1 MDIYLLFLISAII
14 YLSRTILFKFGN
26 KLEEAN
32 NLNII
37 NYDFVP
43 FVSIVVP
50 ARNEENNIAHCLI
63 SLSKSQ
69 YPIDK
74 YEIVIVNDRSSDNTL
89 EVINSLK
96 FQIPNLKIV
105 NITDDSQKGNL
116 RGKPGASQ
124 AGIDVADGEFIL
136 MTDADCFV
144 PKTWVRRVVN
154 EFQNPNTHLVCS
166 YTTVDG
172 KNPFEIVQS
181 VEWIYSNTLARG
193 GVGLGKVIGCFGN
206 NLSVR
211 KSTFEKLGG
220 YRKIP
225 FTVTEDLSLMK
236 AIDESN
242 FDESNINK
250 NKSKIRYICDTMA
263 VIETSPCKTFAEYIE
278 QHKRWAMGGRALGW
292 KAFVLVF
299 TSLSLW
305 AGIFLSLINFK
316 FHLAALLITLRVV
329 CDIWII
335 LPTLNKIK
343 YTYLKSWLVPSIM
356 FFMLIE
362 LIIPFTLFSN
372 KIVWKNQVFKR

>member
-1 MDIYLLFLISAII
+1 MDIYLLFLIAAII

-26 KLEEAN
+26 KFEQSN

-37 NYDFVP
+37 NYDYVP

-50 ARNEENNIAHCLI
+50 ARNEEDNIANCLI
-63 SLSKSQ
+63 SLSKTQ

-74 YEIVIVNDRSSDNTL
+74 YEIIIVNDRSTDNTL
-89 EVINSLK
+89 EIINSLK
-96 FQIPNLKIV
+96 FQISNLKVV
-105 NITDDSQKGNL
+105 NILNDTQKGNL

-124 AGIDVADGEFIL
+124 AGIDASVGEFIL

-154 EFQNPNTHLVCS
+154 EFQNPNTHLVSS

-172 KNPFEIVQS
+172 KTPFEIVQS

-193 GVGLGKVIGCFGN
+193 GVGLGKIIGCFGN

-220 YRKIP
+220 YRNIP

-236 AIDESN
+236 AIDETKLIQNSN
-242 FDESNINK
+242 R
-250 NKSKIRYICDTMA
+250 IRYICDTMA
-263 VIETSPCKTFAEYIE
+263 VIETAPCKTFAEYLE

-292 KAFVLVF
+292 KAFVFVF

-305 AGIFLSLINFK
+305 AGIFLSLLSFK
-316 FHLAALLITLRVV
+316 FHLAAILISLRVV

-335 LPTLNKIK
+335 SPTLNKIK

-356 FFMLIE
+356 FFMFIE

-372 KIVWKNQVFKR
+372 KIVWKNQVFKS